1 MKTTKRV
8 DLGEYVVI
16 ITYDDSNGGLYV
28 SVLDEGEEEIESINI
43 VNDDE
48 NEINPNLN

>member
-1 MKTTKRV
+1 MKTTKKV
-8 DLGEYVVI
+8 DLGEYIII
-16 ITYDDSNGGLYV
+16 ITYDDSNSALNI

-48 NEINPNLN
+48 NEINPSLN